1 MPPEKLI
8 IVYTS
13 IYFNVFSTFDTI
25 VYKFFNDF
33 FTFGV
38 IAYRKSFNNLKILSH
53 FSENYS
59 FKATYIALKAT
70 LQLYMHDYICTYK
83 LYKICVF

>member
-1 MPPEKLI
+1 MPLVPPEKLI

-13 IYFNVFSTFDTI
+13 IYFNVFSTFDVI
-25 VYKFFNDF
+25 VYKFFNEF

-70 LQLYMHDYICTYK
+70 L
-83 LYKICVF
+83 